1 MQSFFLL
8 PFMLQGTHLVT
19 LVHERLGK
27 RLAEVADIQLLEPPF
42 ETPVVSE
49 SMLWHPSRTA
59 DPGHTW
65 LREQLMAVAS
75 EL

>member
-1 MQSFFLL
+1 M
-8 PFMLQGTHLVT
+8 
-19 LVHERLGK
+19 
-27 RLAEVADIQLLEPPF
+27 AEVADIRLLEPPF
-42 ETPVVSE
+42 QPPVVSE

-65 LREQLMAVAS
+65 LREQLMAVAG